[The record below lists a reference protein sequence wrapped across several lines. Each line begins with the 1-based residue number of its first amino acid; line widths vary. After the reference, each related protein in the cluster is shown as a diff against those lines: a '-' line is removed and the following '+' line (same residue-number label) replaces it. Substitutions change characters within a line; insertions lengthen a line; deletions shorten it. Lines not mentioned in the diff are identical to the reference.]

1 MHHYPKVTVGLVLHT
16 VYPHLKESLK
26 SLVNQDY
33 PNIEYL
39 FRDQSPKGE
48 AYEFIKTKLPEVFD
62 VVNIEKGENLWHSGG
77 HNALIRQ
84 MTGDYYVCCSN
95 DMLYPPNLVS
105 DIINE
110 LEKHENKKYGSAT
123 CKLMVWDFV
132 LRNPDYPKI
141 DKTTIIDSC
150 GIGIKKNHYFYDIG
164 QGEEDRFQYDHKRYI
179 FGPSGALA
187 IYRKQALEDVV
198 YQPKNHKSQITN
210 HKLKKEYFDELLH
223 YKNDVDLAYRLQ
235 WAGWPCLFIP
245 EVKVYHDRQA
255 SNLEESPNL
264 LIRILKNRKQKSKWV
279 RENSFFGQQ
288 VVLIKN
294 FSKKFS
300 FLIRLRTVLHQWG
313 TLLYALVFEPYL
325 LKQLKIIKKNEKEI
339 LTKRDAIKRNVSPK
353 VIEKFMS

>member
-1 MHHYPKVTVGLVLHT
+1 MRQYPKVTVGLVLYL
-16 VYPHLKESLK
+16 VNPHLKESLR

-48 AYEFIKTKLPEVFD
+48 AYEFIKKELPEVFD
-62 VVNIEKGENLWHSGG
+62 VVHIEKGENLWHSGG

-84 MTGDYYVCCSN
+84 MSGDYYVCCSN

-110 LEKHENKKYGSAT
+110 LEKHENKKYGSTT

-132 LRNPDYPKI
+132 LRNPDYPEI
-141 DKTTIIDSC
+141 DKTMTIDSC
-150 GIGIKKNHYFYDIG
+150 GLGIRKNHYFFDIG
-164 QGEEDRFQYDHKRYI
+164 QGEEDRQQYDHKKYI
-179 FGPSGALA
+179 FGSSAALA
-187 IYRKQALEDVV
+187 VYRKSALEDVAF
-198 YQPKNHKSQITN
+198 ITKARFAN
-210 HKLKKEYFDELLH
+210 RASKDNKEYFDELLH
-223 YKNDVDLAYRLQ
+223 YKNDIDLAYRLQ

-255 SNLEESPNL
+255 GNQEKSPNL

-300 FLIRLRTVLHQWG
+300 FFVRLRTILHQWG
-313 TLLYALVFEPYL
+313 TLLFALVFEPYL

-339 LTKRDAIKRNVSPK
+339 LAKRDAIKRNVSPK
-353 VIEKFMS
+353 MIEKFMS